1 MNSRIFALVDCNN
14 FYASCERVFN
24 PKLENEPIV
33 VLSNNDGCIVSRSNE
48 AKELKI
54 PMGAPYF
61 KYKELMNKNGVHVF
75 SSNYTFYG
83 DMSRRVMKSLR
94 MLLPDLEIYSID
106 EAFVDLSQ
114 YRESNLVEI
123 SEEIKEKVKQ
133 WTGIPISIG
142 IAHTKTLSKV
152 ANSIAKKEKESS
164 ICDLRKIEKIEEE
177 LTILDVEEIWG
188 IASGWGKRLKSI
200 GINTG
205 YDLMKAN
212 PEYIRQKIS
221 VVGQRI
227 IMELNGYSCID
238 IERVQKK
245 KSIISSKSFGYKVTE
260 IQEIKEAVSTYA
272 ARACEKL
279 RDQKSRVQVISVYLR
294 TSPFEKEDSRYAKSE
309 TKVLSTPTSSTAKVI
324 TAANKIIEEIYREGY
339 RYQKTGITL
348 LNLIN
353 EDYVQE
359 SLYEDRS
366 LEREEKIT
374 TVMDQVNMQ
383 YGTNTIFHAS
393 QGTKKDWRVK
403 SDSRSKKYTTS
414 LKELPLV
421 K

>member
-61 KYKELMNKNGVHVF
+61 KYKELINKNGVHVF

-123 SEEIKEKVKQ
+123 GEEIKEKVKQ
-133 WTGIPISIG
+133 WTGIPVSIG

-294 TSPFEKEDSRYAKSE
+294 TSPFEKEDSRYTKSE
-309 TKVLSTPTSSTAKVI
+309 TKVLSAPTSSTAKVI

-359 SLYEDRS
+359 SLYEDGS
-366 LEREEKIT
+366 LEGEEKIT

>member
-61 KYKELMNKNGVHVF
+61 KYKELINKNGVHVF

-83 DMSRRVMKSLR
+83 DMSRRVMESLR

-123 SEEIKEKVKQ
+123 GEEIKEKVKQ

-294 TSPFEKEDSRYAKSE
+294 TSPFEKEDSRYTKSE
-309 TKVLSTPTSSTAKVI
+309 TKVLSAPTSSTAKVI

-359 SLYEDRS
+359 SLYEDGS
-366 LEREEKIT
+366 LEGEEKIT

>member
-54 PMGAPYF
+54 PMGEPYF

-75 SSNYTFYG
+75 SSNYAFYG
-83 DMSRRVMKSLR
+83 DMSRRVMESLR
-94 MLLPDLEIYSID
+94 ILLPDLEIYSID

-114 YRESNLVEI
+114 YKDSNLVEI
-123 SEEIKEKVKQ
+123 AEEIKEKVKQ

-152 ANSIAKKEKESS
+152 ANSIAKKEQESN

-177 LTILDVEEIWG
+177 LAILDVEEIWG

-212 PEYIRQKIS
+212 PDYIRKKIS

-227 IMELNGYSCID
+227 TMELNGYPCID

-260 IQEIKEAVSTYA
+260 IQEIKEAISTYA

-279 RDQKSRVQVISVYLR
+279 RGQKSRVQVISVYLR
-294 TSPFEKEDSRYAKSE
+294 TSPFEKEGSRYAKS
-309 TKVLSTPTSSTAKVI
+309 KNKILRTPTSSTAKVI
-324 TAANKIIEEIYREGY
+324 TAANKIIDEIYCEGY

-353 EDYVQE
+353 EDYIQE
-359 SLYEDRS
+359 SLYEDRLS
-366 LEREEKIT
+366 EGEEKIT
-374 TVMDQVNMQ
+374 TVVDQVNMQ
-383 YGTNTIFHAS
+383 YGNNTIFHAS

-403 SDSRSKKYTTS
+403 SDSMSKKYTTS
-414 LKELPLV
+414 LKGLPLV